1 MLILGDSGSGKSAS
15 LRNLTADDCFLIQ
28 PIRKPLPFR
37 NDWKQWDQQS
47 KTGSIINTDDVN
59 KICTIINYAAS
70 LGRKA
75 VIIDDSQYIMANEFM
90 RRCSEKSYEK
100 YVEIGAKMWHVINTA
115 TECAGDTRVYF
126 LSHTETDSTGKVKI
140 KTIGKMLDEK
150 VTLEGMFTIVIG
162 ATVLDGKH
170 IFTTKNN
177 GMNTLKAPMGMFEND
192 SMDNDANS
200 VDEIIQEYYK
210 LNLTNETTEL

>member
-1 MLILGDSGSGKSAS
+1 MGIPVLILGESGSGKSAS
-15 LRNLTADDCFLIQ
+15 LRNLNKEDCFLIQ

-37 NDWKQWDQQS
+37 NDWEKWDS
-47 KTGSIINTDDVN
+47 KAKTGSVVNTDDVS
-59 KICTIINYAAS
+59 KICNIILYAES
-70 LGRKA
+70 LGKKV

-126 LSHTETDSTGKVKI
+126 LSHTESDSTGKVKI

-162 ATVLDGKH
+162 ASVVDGKH
-170 IFTTKNN
+170 VFTTKNT
-177 GMNTLKAPMGMFEND
+177 GMNTLKAPMEMFDND
-192 SMDNDANS
+192 SMDNDLLN
-200 VDEIIQEYYK
+200 VDETIVEYYN
-210 LNLTNETTEL
+210 LNAK

>member
-1 MLILGDSGSGKSAS
+1 MGIPVLILGESGSGKSAS
-15 LRNLTADDCFLIQ
+15 LRDLNKDDCFLIQ

-37 NDWKQWDQQS
+37 NDWAQWDAQS

-59 KICTIINYAAS
+59 KICGVINYAAK
-70 LGRKA
+70 LGKKI

-126 LSHTETDSTGKVKI
+126 LSHTESDAMGKVKI

-150 VTLEGMFTIVIG
+150 VTLEGMFTIVVG
-162 ATVLDGKH
+162 ATVVDGKH
-170 IFTTKNN
+170 LFTTKNT
-177 GMNTLKAPMGMFEND
+177 GMNTLKAPMGMFESD
-192 SMDNDANS
+192 SMDNNLLN
-200 VDEIIQEYYK
+200 VDETIAEYY
-210 LNLTNETTEL
+210 NLGAK

>member
-1 MLILGDSGSGKSAS
+1 MGIPVLILGDSGAGKSAS
-15 LRNLTADDCFLIQ
+15 LRDFDKDECFLIQ

-37 NDWKQWDQQS
+37 NDWKQWDHET
-47 KTGSIINTDDVN
+47 KTGCIVNTDDVN
-59 KICTIINYAAS
+59 KICTIIRAAAK

-162 ATVLDGKH
+162 ATVVDGKH
-170 IFTTKNN
+170 SFTTKNN
-177 GMNTLKAPMGMFEND
+177 GMNTLKAPMGMFD
-192 SMDNDANS
+192 SELMDNNLSNID
-200 VDEIIQEYYK
+200 DTIKEYY
-210 LNLTNETTEL
+210 NYE